1 MSRRIKVI
9 EQLALSDLNDK
20 SGWADLGIA
29 EGTKYVADETFRS
42 EVPSRN
48 IDSDCD
54 VSQLGMVRP
63 LHKLVNYMIHDPV
76 IEFKNQVAPFGDRNE
91 QVRWDPGSI
100 GSFPSNERF
109 KR

>member
-1 MSRRIKVI
+1 MPERRVSGAEIVNSDPDRLVPEQLQLMSRRIKVI

-76 IEFKNQVAPFGDRNE
+76 IE
-91 QVRWDPGSI
+91 
-100 GSFPSNERF
+100 
-109 KR
+109 